1 MIKIFLKV
9 YCNIMSNS
17 SYNFK
22 DNLAIQNNKY
32 LKWLDKTGTS
42 RANIIVLDD
51 DNNLKINGGFGDIYI
66 NSTNGNSATL
76 LNANGNMGNV
86 VIGTKLGVGFN
97 STSNIGG
104 DVTLKKGGFIGTNST
119 LGSRNGFLGIS
130 GADSLTNDTGSRI
143 LLYGNDYT
151 NGNSG
156 KLEFFT
162 GYTTTGNF
170 NVYTENDSLKFQILQ
185 NGTFNVM
192 PDGVTSRLVIND
204 VLTTVTNDVIISSTT
219 ESHNASSG
227 ALQIKGGIGISG
239 NLYVDG
245 TISLNSATGNINFDS
260 TQLSTSYTSGAIF
273 LSGGLGISTTVNAS
287 SHTSG
292 GALSIAG
299 GAAIGKS
306 VYIGGKLYVMDT
318 SIPTSSQTGSVVLYG
333 GVGING
339 SIYLRTNDS
348 SQIKLA
354 PMTDGNETS
363 ITFYSKNNFTQASD
377 AGSLWKFGQNV
388 NSIGSGNFSIN
399 NSAFGDVITILYNG
413 QTTINGNTIVSNTE
427 NATDQNNGG
436 ALTVSGGASFKKDV
450 FIGGTVTFGGG
461 TVLGGGSSNQF
472 SNLILSATDQS
483 LNYSSGT
490 LIVNGGITIKCSAN
504 ATSITNGGSFLIA
517 GGASIGKNLYI
528 GGPSLQIPY
537 GTINDRPSAAQTGF
551 IRFNTTNNE
560 FEGYNSSTWG
570 SLGGGVVDKG
580 QTTKILAEFS
590 SGSDDRNLRFIT
602 DDIERMRINSVGNIG
617 IGTSSPGY
625 IVDILGDSRVQ
636 GKFITS
642 NGVDSYGDSN
652 TLGSIFTT
660 NGNVGIGVS
669 SPAYKLDVNGSA
681 NISDDLIVNGN
692 ISGGDQS
699 SSTFSYLTLTST
711 DESINLS
718 SGSLVTFGGVTIQC
732 NTNATSVTNGG
743 SFLSSGGM
751 SIVKSAYIGGDLSV
765 NQQVSGDNI
774 YISSTKNALGVGT
787 GGSITVLGGA
797 SFSKDVFVGGTIT
810 SSSDIRL
817 KENIKPFKNEM
828 ESYLDKID
836 DIRTIKYNYIN
847 DMSLTKHIGFIAQDF
862 ESICPELLRRPDE
875 YGYYTFD
882 YQKMTVILLECI
894 KELKEQIKEIRKN

>member
-1 MIKIFLKV
+1 
-9 YCNIMSNS
+9 MSNS

-22 DNLAIQNNKY
+22 DNLAIQNNRY

-42 RANIIVLDD
+42 RANIVVLD
-51 DNNLKINGGFGDIYI
+51 NNNDLKINGGLGDIYI
-66 NSTNGNSATL
+66 NSTNGNSVTL
-76 LNANGNMGNV
+76 LNVNGNSGDV
-86 VIGTKLGVGFN
+86 VIGTKLGIGFN
-97 STSNIGG
+97 STSNISA
-104 DVTLKKGGFIGTNST
+104 DMTIKKGGFIGTNST
-119 LGSRNGFLGIS
+119 LGSRDGFIGIS
-130 GADSLTNDTGSRI
+130 AADSLTNDVGSRI
-143 LLYGNDYT
+143 MLYGSDYT

-156 KLEFFT
+156 KLEFYT
-162 GYTTTGNF
+162 GYNGNF

-185 NGTFNVM
+185 NGTFNFM

-204 VLTTVTNDVIISSTT
+204 VLSTVTNDVIISSTT
-219 ESHNASSG
+219 ESHNASTG
-227 ALQIKGGIGISG
+227 ALQIKGGIGILG

-260 TQLSTSYTSGAIF
+260 TQLSTSYTTGAIF

-299 GAAIGKS
+299 GAAIGKN

-333 GVGING
+333 GVGVNG
-339 SIYLRTNDS
+339 SVYLRTNDS

-363 ITFYSKNNFTQASD
+363 ITFYSKNNFTQTSGS
-377 AGSLWKFGQNV
+377 GSLWKFGQNV
-388 NSIGSGNFSIN
+388 NSVGSGNFSIN
-399 NSAFGDVITILYNG
+399 NSVFGDAITILYNG
-413 QTTINGNTIVSNTE
+413 QTTIKGNTIISNTE
-427 NATDQNNGG
+427 NATNENNGG

-461 TVLGGGSSNQF
+461 TVLGGGGNGSGGSSNEF
-472 SNLILSATDQS
+472 SNLSLSGTDQS

-504 ATSITNGGSFLIA
+504 ATSITNGGSFLVA

-537 GTINDRPSAAQTGF
+537 GTTNDRPSAAQTGF

-570 SLGGGVVDKG
+570 SLGGGVVDRG

-602 DDIERMRINSVGNIG
+602 NSIERMRINSAGNIG

-625 IVDILGDSRVQ
+625 IVDILGNSRVR

-642 NGVDSYGDSN
+642 DGLESSNNSN

-660 NGNVGIGVS
+660 NGNVGIGIS

-681 NISDDLIVNGN
+681 HISADLIVNGN

-718 SGSLVTFGGVTIQC
+718 TGSLVTFGGVTIQC
-732 NTNATSVTNGG
+732 DTNATSITNGG

-751 SIVKSAYIGGDLSV
+751 SIVKSAYIGGNLSV
-765 NQQVSGDNI
+765 GQRVSGNNL
-774 YISSTKNALGVGT
+774 YIASTTNASGVGT

-817 KENIKPFKNEM
+817 KENIKPFKNIN
-828 ESYLDKID
+828 ESYLDKVD
-836 DIRTIKYNYIN
+836 SIRTIKYNYIN
-847 DMSLTKHIGFIAQDF
+847 DTSLTKHIGFIAQDF
-862 ESICPELLRRPDE
+862 ESVCPELLRRPDE
-875 YGYYTFD
+875 SGYYTFD
-882 YQKMTVILLECI
+882 YQKMTVVLLECI
-894 KELKEQIKEIRKN
+894 KELKRQIHEITKK

>member
-1 MIKIFLKV
+1 
-9 YCNIMSNS
+9 MSNS

-22 DNLAIQNNKY
+22 DNLAIQNNRY

-42 RANIIVLDD
+42 RANIVVLDD
-51 DNNLKINGGFGDIYI
+51 NDNLKINGGFGDIYI
-66 NSTNGNSATL
+66 NSTSGNSATL

-97 STSNIGG
+97 STSNIGA
-104 DVTLKKGGFIGTNST
+104 DVTLKKGGFIGTDST

-130 GADSLTNDTGSRI
+130 AADALTNDAGSRI

-162 GYTTTGNF
+162 GYTTSGNF

-185 NGTFNVM
+185 NGTLNVM

-204 VLTTVTNDVIISSTT
+204 VLSTVTNDLVISSTT
-219 ESHNASSG
+219 ESYNASSG

-260 TQLSTSYTSGAIF
+260 TQLSTSYTTGAIF
-273 LSGGLGISTTVNAS
+273 LSGGLAISTTVNAS

-333 GVGING
+333 GVGVNG
-339 SIYLRTNDS
+339 SVYLRTNDS

-363 ITFYSKNNFTQASD
+363 ITFYSKNNFTQTSD
-377 AGSLWKFGQNV
+377 SGSLWKFGQNV

-399 NSAFGDVITILYNG
+399 NSAFGDTITILYNG
-413 QTTINGNTIVSNTE
+413 QTTINGNTIISNTE
-427 NATDQNNGG
+427 NATTENNGG

-450 FIGGTVTFGGG
+450 FVGGTITLGSGV
-461 TVLGGGSSNQF
+461 VLGGTGGSSIGGSF
-472 SNLILSATDQS
+472 DYSNLSLSATEQS
-483 LNYSSGT
+483 INYSSGT
-490 LIVNGGITIKCSAN
+490 LIVNGGITIKCSADSS
-504 ATSITNGGSFLIA
+504 SITNGGSFLIA

-537 GTINDRPSAAQTGF
+537 GTINDRPSVAQTGF

-602 DDIERMRINSVGNIG
+602 NDIERMRINSVGNIG

-642 NGVDSYGDSN
+642 NGIDSYGDSN
-652 TLGSIFTT
+652 TLGSVFTT
-660 NGNVGIGVS
+660 NGNVGIGIS
-669 SPAYKLDVNGSA
+669 SPSYKLDVNGSTH
-681 NISDDLIVNGN
+681 ISADLVVNGN

-718 SGSLVTFGGVTIQC
+718 TGSLVTFGGVTIQC
-732 NTNATSVTNGG
+732 DTNATSVTNGG

-751 SIVKSAYIGGDLSV
+751 SIVKSVYVGENLSV
-765 NQQVSGDNI
+765 NQRVSGDNV
-774 YISSTKNALGVGT
+774 YISSTTNASGIGT

-817 KENIKPFKNEM
+817 KENIKPFKNEK
-828 ESYLDKID
+828 ESYLAKID

-847 DMSLTKHIGFIAQDF
+847 DTSLTKHIGFIAQDF
-862 ESICPELLRRPDE
+862 ESICPELLRRPDDH
-875 YGYYTFD
+875 GYYTFD

>member
-1 MIKIFLKV
+1 
-9 YCNIMSNS
+9 MSNS

-22 DNLAIQNNKY
+22 DNLAIQNNRY

-42 RANIIVLDD
+42 RANIVVLD
-51 DNNLKINGGFGDIYI
+51 NNNDLKINGGLGDIYI

-76 LNANGNMGNV
+76 LNANGNNGNV
-86 VIGTKLGVGFN
+86 IIGTKLGVGFN
-97 STSNIGG
+97 STSNIGA
-104 DVTLKKGGFIGTNST
+104 DMTLKKGGFIGTNST
-119 LGSRNGFLGIS
+119 LGSRDGFIGIS
-130 GADSLTNDTGSRI
+130 AADSLTNDTGSRI
-143 LLYGNDYT
+143 ILYGNDYT

-162 GYTTTGNF
+162 GYTTSGNF

-185 NGTFNVM
+185 NGTFNFM

-204 VLTTVTNDVIISSTT
+204 ALSTVTNDVVISSTT
-219 ESHNASSG
+219 ESHNASTG

-260 TQLSTSYTSGAIF
+260 TQLSTSYTTGAIF

-299 GAAIGKS
+299 GAAIGKN

-333 GVGING
+333 GVGLNG
-339 SIYLRTNDS
+339 SVYLRTNDS

-363 ITFYSKNNFTQASD
+363 ITFYSKNNFTQTSG
-377 AGSLWKFGQNV
+377 AGSLWKLGQNA

-399 NSAFGDVITILYNG
+399 NSTFGDALTILYNG
-413 QTTINGNTIVSNTE
+413 QTTIKGNTIITNTE
-427 NATDQNNGG
+427 NATNENNGG
-436 ALTVSGGASFKKDV
+436 ALTVSGGASFKKDI

-461 TVLGGGSSNQF
+461 TVLGGGGSSGGSINEF
-472 SNLILSATDQS
+472 SNLTLSGTDQS

-537 GTINDRPSAAQTGF
+537 GAINDRPSDAQTGF

-602 DDIERMRINSVGNIG
+602 NSIERMRINSVGNIG

-625 IVDILGDSRVQ
+625 IVDIFGDSRVQ

-642 NGVDSYGDSN
+642 NGIDSYGNSN

-660 NGNVGIGVS
+660 NGNVGVGIS
-669 SPAYKLDVNGSA
+669 SPSYKLDVNGSA
-681 NISDDLIVNGN
+681 HISADLVVNGN

-718 SGSLVTFGGVTIQC
+718 TGSLVTFGGVTIQC
-732 NTNATSVTNGG
+732 ETNATSVTNGG

-751 SIVKSAYIGGDLSV
+751 SIVKSAYIGGNLTV
-765 NQQVSGDNI
+765 TQRVSGDNV
-774 YISSTKNALGVGT
+774 YIKSTTNALGVGT

-817 KENIKPFKNEM
+817 KENIKPFKNEK
-828 ESYLDKID
+828 ESYLDKVD
-836 DIRTIKYNYIN
+836 SIRTIKYNYIN
-847 DMSLTKHIGFIAQDF
+847 DTSLTKHIGFIAQDF

-875 YGYYTFD
+875 NGYYTFD
-882 YQKMTVILLECI
+882 YQKMTVVLLECI
-894 KELKEQIKEIRKN
+894 KELKEEIKRITKN

>member
-1 MIKIFLKV
+1 
-9 YCNIMSNS
+9 MSNS

-22 DNLAIQNNKY
+22 DNLAIQNNRY

-42 RANIIVLDD
+42 RANIVVLDD
-51 DNNLKINGGFGDIYI
+51 NDNLKINGGFGDIYI
-66 NSTNGNSATL
+66 NSTGGNSATL

-97 STSNIGG
+97 STSNIGA
-104 DVTLKKGGFIGTNST
+104 DVTLKKGGFIGTDST

-130 GADSLTNDTGSRI
+130 AADALTNDAGSRI

-162 GYTTTGNF
+162 GYTTSGNF

-185 NGTFNVM
+185 NGTLNVM

-204 VLTTVTNDVIISSTT
+204 ASSTVTNDLIISSTT
-219 ESHNASSG
+219 ESYNASSG

-260 TQLSTSYTSGAIF
+260 TQLSTSYTTGAIF

-333 GVGING
+333 GVGVNG

-363 ITFYSKNNFTQASD
+363 ITFYSKNNFTQTSD
-377 AGSLWKFGQNV
+377 SGSLWKFGQNV

-399 NSAFGDVITILYNG
+399 NSAFGDTITILYNG
-413 QTTINGNTIVSNTE
+413 QTTINGNTIISNTE
-427 NATDQNNGG
+427 NATTENNGG

-450 FIGGTVTFGGG
+450 FVGGTITLGSGV
-461 TVLGGGSSNQF
+461 VLGGTGGSSSF
-472 SNLILSATDQS
+472 DYSNLSLSATEQS
-483 LNYSSGT
+483 INYSSGT

-504 ATSITNGGSFLIA
+504 SSSITNGGSFLIA

-537 GTINDRPSAAQTGF
+537 GTINDRPSVAQTGF

-602 DDIERMRINSVGNIG
+602 NDIERMRINSVGNIG

-642 NGVDSYGDSN
+642 NGIDSYGNSN
-652 TLGSIFTT
+652 TLGSVFTT
-660 NGNVGIGVS
+660 NGNVGIGIS
-669 SPAYKLDVNGSA
+669 SPSYKLDVNGSTH
-681 NISDDLIVNGN
+681 ISADLVVDGN

-699 SSTFSYLTLTST
+699 SSAFSYLTLTST

-718 SGSLVTFGGVTIQC
+718 TGSLVTFGGVTIQC
-732 NTNATSVTNGG
+732 DTNATSVTNGG

-751 SIVKSAYIGGDLSV
+751 SIVKSVYVGENLSV
-765 NQQVSGDNI
+765 NQRVSGDNV
-774 YISSTKNALGVGT
+774 YISSTTNASGIGT

-817 KENIKPFKNEM
+817 KENIKPFKNEK
-828 ESYLDKID
+828 ESYLAKID

-847 DMSLTKHIGFIAQDF
+847 DTSLTKHIGFIAQDF
-862 ESICPELLRRPDE
+862 ESICPELLRRPDDD
-875 YGYYTFD
+875 GYYTFD